1 MMFKKIRDFFKPS
14 EDKILANKNA
24 FYLADKII
32 ELQNTVKKLEESNKC
47 LQIEMEQ
54 LQAKVNK
61 IQPVVYNIMS
71 EEKLSHYTLGEK

>member
-1 MMFKKIRDFFKPS
+1 MFKKIRDFFKLS

-47 LQIEMEQ
+47 LQIEME
-54 LQAKVNK
+54 
-61 IQPVVYNIMS
+61 
-71 EEKLSHYTLGEK
+71 